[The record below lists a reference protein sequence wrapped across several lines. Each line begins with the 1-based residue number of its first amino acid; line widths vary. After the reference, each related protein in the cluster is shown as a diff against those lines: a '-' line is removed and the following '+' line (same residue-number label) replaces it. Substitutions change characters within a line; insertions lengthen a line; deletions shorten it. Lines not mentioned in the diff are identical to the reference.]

1 MVIVR
6 VALIL
11 LAFVLLLI
19 LGVSNASGHAD
30 AVNVFGR
37 VYDFVPVALVMLYSF
52 AFGAIVI
59 GIFSV
64 VSEIQLRTRLHRQ
77 RKEMDALMDE
87 LRALRNA
94 PLQSDE
100 EPAPAVLYD
109 DDGGVQ

>member
-19 LGVSNASGHAD
+19 LGVSNAGGHAD

-37 VYDFVPVALVMLYSF
+37 SYDYVPVALVMLYSF

-94 PLQSDE
+94 PLDSDE
-100 EPAPAVLYD
+100 EPVSPALYD
-109 DDGGVQ
+109 DEGGVQ

>member
-11 LAFVLLLI
+11 IAFVLLLI
-19 LGVSNASGHAD
+19 LGISNAGGHAD
-30 AVNVFGR
+30 AVDVFGR
-37 VYDFVPVALVMLYSF
+37 RYDYVPVALVMLYSF
-52 AFGAIVI
+52 AFGALVI

-94 PLQSDE
+94 PLESSE
-100 EPAPAVLYD
+100 EPVSLVPF
-109 DDGGVQ
+109 DGEGGGQ